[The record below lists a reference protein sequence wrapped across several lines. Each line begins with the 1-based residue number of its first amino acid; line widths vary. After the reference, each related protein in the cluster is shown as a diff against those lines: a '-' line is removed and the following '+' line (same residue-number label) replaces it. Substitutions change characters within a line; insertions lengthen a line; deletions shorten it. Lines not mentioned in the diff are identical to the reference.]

1 MFCALV
7 TTSPFFCSLIIFG
20 TLGCRFRAFT
30 GHWMPCVRLHFL
42 HWPVCLKFIM
52 SSNLNLFATQFQHSM
67 SCMYRN
73 NHKLLNQYGLKYL
86 LMLISS
92 FIFIFILPFF
102 WFKQLL
108 VCAISCLSSYVH
120 LRSINPFFSFLDC
133 KMNLSLLHTWRCYM
147 IKLLSITELADL
159 LIFLVVCT
167 WIPGCP
173 EGTGTGGQFNCFW
186 INMLRKFRVVM
197 PASKVKLLRM
207 VIYRLICLIRLV
219 RVHPVLVFAFEMGL
233 VYFLKYIAYCSE
245 LSWIDL
251 VLVAKC

>member
-1 MFCALV
+1 MASNICLCSFPVSFSFL
-7 TTSPFFCSLIIFG
+7 FFHSFDS
-20 TLGCRFRAFT
+20 
-30 GHWMPCVRLHFL
+30 
-42 HWPVCLKFIM
+42 K
-52 SSNLNLFATQFQHSM
+52 ATV
-67 SCMYRN
+67 
-73 NHKLLNQYGLKYL
+73 G
-86 LMLISS
+86 I
-92 FIFIFILPFF
+92 
-102 WFKQLL
+102 
-108 VCAISCLSSYVH
+108 AISCLSSYVH

-207 VIYRLICLIRLV
+207 VIYRLICLRL
-219 RVHPVLVFAFEMGL
+219 L
-233 VYFLKYIAYCSE
+233 SE
-245 LSWIDL
+245 FILFSPLLLRWG
-251 VLVAKC
+251 